1 MENGKPAQVLSVGGS
16 ELLKIRPEEK
26 LTRPR
31 TNTVAQPSSDS
42 STLPPTAIH
51 LLLSE
56 ELEHF
61 AILMSPHS
69 TLSFPCVVLL

>member
-1 MENGKPAQVLSVGGS
+1 METPAQVLSVGGS

-26 LTRPR
+26 LTTPR
-31 TNTVAQPSSDS
+31 TNTVAQISSDS
-42 STLPPTAIH
+42 STLPPTAIN

-61 AILMSPHS
+61 A
-69 TLSFPCVVLL
+69 TLTSLHPFLALFCFDR